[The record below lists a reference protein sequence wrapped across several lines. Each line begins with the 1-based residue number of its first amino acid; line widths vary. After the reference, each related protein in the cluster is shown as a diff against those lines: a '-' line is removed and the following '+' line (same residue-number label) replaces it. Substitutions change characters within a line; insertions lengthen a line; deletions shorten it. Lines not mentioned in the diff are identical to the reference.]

1 MIIRKSVFR
10 MFGWGVPVLLLA
22 AALTLSG
29 CQVSVGGGKDGGGK
43 GDKADGEGE
52 AREREAVPVEV
63 AALELGHIE
72 VVLRFASNLEAER
85 DVQVFAQ
92 APRIVKQLQVE
103 EGNAVR
109 AGQLLVKLQDDMQHN
124 ALAKVNGQLAQAQR
138 ELARQEKLFRQELIS
153 EQVYNEAS
161 YNVEQ
166 LLLARDDAERE
177 LAYTSVEAPIS
188 GVVVSRMVN
197 LGDYVT
203 VNQPLFQ
210 IVDFDSIVARIFVP
224 EKELSRLR
232 VGQTARIR
240 ADAMGDLVF
249 SGRVDR
255 IAPAVDPGTGTVKVT
270 VAIPRQEG
278 LRPGMYVEV
287 ELVAATKDD
296 ALLVPKRALVYEN
309 DQIFVFRLAGER
321 DVERVRLVPQLENAR
336 FVEPLEGFQVGDL
349 VVTAGQSGLKDG
361 ALVKLPGDP
370 DEEKTE
376 SAADTEEGGEED
388 DAAVSEAAGEEADVP
403 DDGEAPEDAEVAA
416 Q

>member
-1 MIIRKSVFR
+1 MIITKLKRV
-10 MFGWGVPVLLLA
+10 FGWGVPALLLGA
-22 AALTLSG
+22 TLALTG
-29 CQVSVGGGKDGGGK
+29 CEISVGGPEGGK
-43 GDKADGEGE
+43 ENGEEAADESKNN
-52 AREREAVPVEV
+52 EREAVPVEV
-63 AALELGHIE
+63 AAIERGHIE
-72 VVLRFASNLEAER
+72 AVLRFASNLEAER

-92 APRIVKQLQVE
+92 APRIVEQLKVE
-103 EGNAVR
+103 EGHAVR
-109 AGQLLVKLQDDMQHN
+109 AGQLMVKLQDDMQHT

-138 ELARQEKLFRQELIS
+138 ELARQEKLFQQELIS

-161 YNVEQ
+161 YEVEQ

-177 LAYTSVEAPIS
+177 LAYTSVKAPIS

-224 EKELSRLR
+224 EKELSRLHK
-232 VGQTARIR
+232 GQTARIR
-240 ADAMGDLVF
+240 ADAMGDRMF
-249 SGRVDR
+249 SGSVDR
-255 IAPAVDPGTGTVKVT
+255 IAPSVDPGTGTVKVT

-287 ELVAATKDD
+287 ELVASTKDD

-321 DVERVRLVPQLENAR
+321 DVERVRLVPQLEDAM
-336 FVEPLEGFQVGDL
+336 FVEPLEGFEDGDL
-349 VVTAGQSGLKDG
+349 IVTAGQSGLKDG
-361 ALVKLPGDP
+361 ALVRLPGDP
-370 DEEKTE
+370 DPEDEETVADADNSPPDDDSVVTE
-376 SAADTEEGGEED
+376 TAEEEQT
-388 DAAVSEAAGEEADVP
+388 DVP
-403 DDGEAPEDAEVAA
+403 DDAEASEDAEVAG